1 MVGRHL
7 VDSQKIAVRYIG
19 QESANSRSIYRS
31 RFLSVCMVFSPL
43 SIALKKKL
51 DQDYWNMNRLPPFT
65 RGDSRKNSHFW
76 TFLVSFWSK
85 LLKIK
90 HETMP
95 FFAIASRFVTFFGTG
110 MPKSLNQSLQTFL
123 LFFFAFPFSLVF
135 VILLPLLTASWL
147 RTASCQSVQEFSRKH
162 HPKGK
167 FLPSDEEGNF
177 SSVFKFINLFCI
189 YLKLNITLLWV
200 SLPVCFLCLQQ
211 VFYYSNRCLFHVN
224 AW

>member
-19 QESANSRSIYRS
+19 RESADSRLIYRS
-31 RFLSVCMVFSPL
+31 RFLSVCIVVSTL
-43 SIALKKKL
+43 SIALEKKL
-51 DQDYWNMNRLPPFT
+51 EQDYWNINRLPPLT
-65 RGDSRKNSHFW
+65 HGDSWKIRIFGHFS
-76 TFLVSFWSK
+76 VSYESK

-90 HETMP
+90 HESVP

-110 MPKSLNQSLQTFL
+110 MPKSLTQSLLTFL
-123 LFFFAFPFSLVF
+123 LFSAFPFSLVF
-135 VILLPLLTASWL
+135 VIFLPLL
-147 RTASCQSVQEFSRKH
+147 TASCQSVQEFSRKH

-177 SSVFKFINLFCI
+177 SSVFKFISLFCI

-200 SLPVCFLCLQQ
+200 
-211 VFYYSNRCLFHVN
+211 
-224 AW
+224 